1 MTQLPLKTL
10 RRQWLWVAFAWVS
23 ILFIS
28 YVWLNQVWPYA
39 QRWLIFSSIVQIYG
53 LWILWRHLPLNH
65 RAGES
70 ALFTT
75 LGTANHLSLIRG
87 LLASLVAGFL
97 FLPWPTGILSWLPS
111 LLYLVAYIID
121 YFDGYYAR
129 RNNQVTLLGTK
140 LDIEFDGLNM
150 FIVNLLAIWY
160 GQLDLWF
167 LSISLAY
174 HFFVLGM
181 EWRRRQG
188 KPLYDLTPSF
198 HRRAFAG
205 FLMAFACTALMP
217 FIPAFSIKLASFIF
231 GGAVGLGFIRDW
243 LVVSGRLDPQS
254 ERYLQ
259 VQRAIFVG
267 AVYYTPIL
275 LRVCLLG
282 SVLIFCTNVEGLPQP
297 QSWLGLL
304 TSWQLPWPP
313 LWATLVSGLALMGI
327 IGTTLGILGRVA
339 AFFLL
344 FALIFDMNLQ
354 GLQFYN
360 GIAWFS
366 TCALILLGTGSFS
379 LWQPRVNQ
387 FVLWV

>member
-167 LSISLAY
+167 LSPLSLHSA
-174 HFFVLGM
+174 
-181 EWRRRQG
+181 
-188 KPLYDLTPSF
+188 
-198 HRRAFAG
+198 
-205 FLMAFACTALMP
+205 
-217 FIPAFSIKLASFIF
+217 
-231 GGAVGLGFIRDW
+231 
-243 LVVSGRLDPQS
+243 
-254 ERYLQ
+254 
-259 VQRAIFVG
+259 
-267 AVYYTPIL
+267 
-275 LRVCLLG
+275 
-282 SVLIFCTNVEGLPQP
+282 
-297 QSWLGLL
+297 
-304 TSWQLPWPP
+304 
-313 LWATLVSGLALMGI
+313 
-327 IGTTLGILGRVA
+327 
-339 AFFLL
+339 
-344 FALIFDMNLQ
+344 
-354 GLQFYN
+354 
-360 GIAWFS
+360 
-366 TCALILLGTGSFS
+366 
-379 LWQPRVNQ
+379 
-387 FVLWV
+387 